1 MPEALARAPRG
12 PILTA
17 PVREAPPKK
26 RKATLAAKI
35 WSRLRPKTASG
46 YLTLIVVAVMIGV
59 AVNALLLQRVRHPAP
74 FFASEPLPAPAV
86 AAPPTPL
93 AAAPPPP
100 PVLPAKAPAETG
112 PATPPPRPVELATTA
127 PVSPPT
133 RANDPI
139 GELVRANSAKESAKT
154 IAAVQAALIRLGYV
168 VKADGAMGGDTEEAI
183 RDFEKNHNLPIST
196 ALSSRLLAKLGVIAR

>member
-1 MPEALARAPRG
+1 LPEALARAPRG

-17 PVREAPPKK
+17 PVRDAPPKK

-35 WSRLRPKTASG
+35 WSRLRPRTASG
-46 YLTLIVVAVMIGV
+46 YLSLVVAAVMIGV

-74 FFASEPLPAPAV
+74 FFASEPLPAP
-86 AAPPTPL
+86 P
-93 AAAPPPP
+93 AAAPPAPPIP
-100 PVLPAKAPAETG
+100 PVPPAKTPSEANL
-112 PATPPPRPVELATTA
+112 ATPPPHPFA
-127 PVSPPT
+127 PSLSISPPM

-139 GELVRANSAKESAKT
+139 GDLVRANNAKESSKT

-168 VKADGAMGGDTEEAI
+168 VKADGAMGGDSEEAI

-196 ALSSRLLAKLGVIAR
+196 ELSPRLLAKLGVIAR